1 MTRMRTF
8 IPAVLFAAITV
19 ACAGTDAGITTS
31 VKSRLAVDDAVKA
44 YQINV
49 TTRDHVVTLSG
60 DVDSAAAKDQA
71 LRIARSTEG
80 VRDVVDEL
88 RVEVAATGGDLGDVD
103 VDVDVD
109 RDVERG
115 VRQAGEAIREG
126 AKEAAEAAR
135 KAGREARDA
144 VTDDDPD
151 SDKDGK

>member
-19 ACAGTDAGITTS
+19 ACAGTDTGITTS
-31 VKSRLAVDDAVKA
+31 VKSRLAVDDTVKA

-71 LRIARSTEG
+71 LRIARSVEG

-88 RVEVAATGGDLGDVD
+88 RVEVEATGGDLGDVD
-103 VDVDVD
+103 VDVDVN

-115 VRQAGEAIREG
+115 AREAGEVIREG
-126 AKEAAEAAR
+126 AEEAAEAAR
-135 KAGREARDA
+135 KAGRAARDA
-144 VTDDDPD
+144 VTDDDRD